1 MFKYSSNL
9 LPPGGDTPQSYTNL
23 GSSISTHSEFI
34 KSFWSVSIV
43 QRFFFVPLL
52 LVHSP
57 HLSFSFCYDWTQMES
72 TSSELHNHNH
82 ILYLFLQI
90 MRGATWVDLSW
101 FCEIPVS
108 WLQLT
113 AGADLNTE
121 TGSTKFIVT
130 SVTSVSSVSSVNKML
145 LRHRIALLL
154 LTLALCHHQDQ
165 VGLREDDYPKYF

>member
-9 LPPGGDTPQSYTNL
+9 LPPGGDTTQFYTNL
-23 GSSISTHSEFI
+23 GSSISTHI
-34 KSFWSVSIV
+34 KSFWSASIV
-43 QRFFFVPLL
+43 QRFFFIPPL

-57 HLSFSFCYDWTQMES
+57 HLSFSLCYDWTQMES

-121 TGSTKFIVT
+121 TESTKFIVT
-130 SVTSVSSVSSVNKML
+130 SVTSSVSSVNNCDKML

-154 LTLALCHHQDQ
+154 LTLAHCLHQDQ
-165 VGLREDDYPKYF
+165 VGLMEDDYSQWF